1 MNLVINMS
9 LIMSYVGS
17 NGCVIAGDKRRIGF
31 LGDKEKREKLE
42 EDLYSGIIATD
53 EELVKRAGALQI
65 SLNITDDAEK
75 VRVID
80 DNVVVGEV
88 AVKTPFEARRKR
100 IYGATNG
107 YIIVELIGSNI
118 DKMQDGDS
126 SIIVFGNKITK
137 KMANEH
143 LQKHWKSKIS
153 LKDVAEIFKTVM
165 GEVASKTP
173 SVGKKYDV
181 FIKHSNL
188 DKKESQKILREA
200 VVEDVKKLQ
209 EWREN
214 LKKEQMEVSK
224 TIELASKIINE
235 GEIGKV
241 KSIDGNKLKIILNKD
256 IQAFDVE
263 WNLVAEPGNLIEMN
277 TDDPSSVEVGD
288 IAVIENENLCIRRT
302 KSTLQ
307 CEVILCKADK

>member
-1 MNLVINMS
+1 MS

-31 LGDKEKREKLE
+31 LGDKEKREQLE
-42 EDLYSGIIATD
+42 EDLYSGIITTD
-53 EELVKRAGALQI
+53 EELIKRAGALQI
-65 SLNITDDAEK
+65 SLKITDDAEK
-75 VRVID
+75 VRIID

-88 AVKTPFEARRKR
+88 AFKTPFEARRKR

-107 YIIVELIGSNI
+107 FIIVELIGSNI

-137 KMANEH
+137 KMANEY

-153 LKDVAEIFKTVM
+153 LKDVAGIFKTVM
-165 GEVASKTP
+165 EEVASKTP
-173 SVGKKYDV
+173 SVGKKYDI

-200 VVEDVKKLQ
+200 VVADVKRLQ
-209 EWREN
+209 EWRED
-214 LKKEQMEVSK
+214 LKKEQMKVSK

-241 KSIDGNKLKIILNKD
+241 KSIDGNKLKVVLNKD

-263 WNLVAEPGNLIEMN
+263 WNLVAEPENLIEMN
-277 TDDPSSVEVGD
+277 IDDPSSVEVGD
-288 IAVIENENLCIRRT
+288 MAVIENENLCIRRT

>member
-1 MNLVINMS
+1 MS

-42 EDLYSGIIATD
+42 EDLYSGIIKTD
-53 EELVKRAGALQI
+53 EELIKRAGALQI
-65 SLNITDDAEK
+65 SLKITDDAEK

-88 AVKTPFEARRKR
+88 AFKTPFEARRKR
-100 IYGATNG
+100 IYAATNG

-143 LQKHWKSKIS
+143 LQKHWKSKIN
-153 LKDVAEIFKTVM
+153 LKDVAEIFKKVM
-165 GEVASKTP
+165 EEVASKTP
-173 SVGKKYDV
+173 SVGKKYDI

-188 DKKESQKILREA
+188 DKKESQRILREA
-200 VVEDVKKLQ
+200 VVVDVKKLQ

-224 TIELASKIINE
+224 TIEFASKIINE

-277 TDDPSSVEVGD
+277 IDDPSTVEVGD
-288 IAVIENENLCIRRT
+288 MAVIENENLCIRRT